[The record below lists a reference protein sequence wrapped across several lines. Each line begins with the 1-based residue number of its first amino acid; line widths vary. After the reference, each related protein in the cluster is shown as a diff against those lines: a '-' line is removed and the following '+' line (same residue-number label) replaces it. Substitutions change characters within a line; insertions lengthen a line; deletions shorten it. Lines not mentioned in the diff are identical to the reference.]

1 MNLQQQFKTFFVFLL
16 FIFCLSPSFVFS
28 QTVKSTTNKRAIKH
42 YYKGERFMGMR
53 DFERVVKYAKKAA
66 SIDPNFVEAYIM
78 LAEVYSFYR
87 NCDNSCYYFE
97 KAIETDPDFDYKLYY
112 FLGSEYM
119 RCGAVDN
126 AIDNYVEYFKR
137 AKTENKQISPYAKDK
152 YELCLFRKQLM
163 SDSLAIYPHNMGTN
177 INSEHYEYLPSL
189 TLDESRIVF
198 TLRRPRD
205 KNTMCDNCTHEEDI
219 YISDNVNGVWQKR
232 EPFDFINTHYN
243 EGGQSISPD
252 GKYLVFT
259 ACERDGGYG
268 SCDLYWSRRIGN
280 TWTRPKN
287 FGPVVNTEYWESQPS
302 FSADG
307 KTIFFT
313 SGRPGGYGGY
323 DIWSTTMVAE
333 GVFTKPVN
341 LGPTINTAGDEDYP
355 FMHPN
360 GITLYFS
367 SNGHR
372 GMGGKDIFYSNLNP
386 DNTWSQPVN
395 MGYPINT
402 INDEI
407 SLFVSA
413 SGNKAFFSS
422 NRPGG
427 FGNEDLYWFEMPK
440 EIRPQAVTYM
450 KGRIF
455 DATDN
460 MPLEAGFKVI
470 DLKTGQTMV
479 TSTSDPKTGEFLIC
493 IPTNSMYALHA
504 ERSNY
509 LFYSE
514 NFELEDSYSNLK
526 PFVKDIYLK
535 RIELGESIVLKN
547 IFFDTDKW
555 DLKPESE
562 VELNNLLVLL
572 NSNKHMRIEIAG
584 HTDNVG
590 SKEHNLSLSENR
602 AKAVYKY
609 LVNNGVDAQRLTY
622 KGYGFEQPIS
632 TNDTE
637 EGRALNR
644 RTEFTIVGF

>member
-1 MNLQQQFKTFFVFLL
+1 
-16 FIFCLSPSFVFS
+16 
-28 QTVKSTTNKRAIKH
+28 
-42 YYKGERFMGMR
+42 
-53 DFERVVKYAKKAA
+53 
-66 SIDPNFVEAYIM
+66 
-78 LAEVYSFYR
+78 
-87 NCDNSCYYFE
+87 
-97 KAIETDPDFDYKLYY
+97 
-112 FLGSEYM
+112 
-119 RCGAVDN
+119 
-126 AIDNYVEYFKR
+126 
-137 AKTENKQISPYAKDK
+137 
-152 YELCLFRKQLM
+152 
-163 SDSLAIYPHNMGTN
+163 
-177 INSEHYEYLPSL
+177 
-189 TLDESRIVF
+189 
-198 TLRRPRD
+198 
-205 KNTMCDNCTHEEDI
+205 
-219 YISDNVNGVWQKR
+219 
-232 EPFDFINTHYN
+232 
-243 EGGQSISPD
+243 
-252 GKYLVFT
+252 
-259 ACERDGGYG
+259 
-268 SCDLYWSRRIGN
+268 
-280 TWTRPKN
+280 
-287 FGPVVNTEYWESQPS
+287 
-302 FSADG
+302 
-307 KTIFFT
+307 
-313 SGRPGGYGGY
+313 
-323 DIWSTTMVAE
+323 
-333 GVFTKPVN
+333 
-341 LGPTINTAGDEDYP
+341 
-355 FMHPN
+355 
-360 GITLYFS
+360 
-367 SNGHR
+367 
-372 GMGGKDIFYSNLNP
+372 
-386 DNTWSQPVN
+386 
-395 MGYPINT
+395 
-402 INDEI
+402 
-407 SLFVSA
+407 
-413 SGNKAFFSS
+413 
-422 NRPGG
+422 
-427 FGNEDLYWFEMPK
+427 MPK